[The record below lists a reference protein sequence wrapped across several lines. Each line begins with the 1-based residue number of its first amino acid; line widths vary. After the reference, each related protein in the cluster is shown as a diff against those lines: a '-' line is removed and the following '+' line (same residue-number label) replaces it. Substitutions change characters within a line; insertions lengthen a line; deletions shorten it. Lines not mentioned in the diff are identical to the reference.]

1 MPGFNRGLLL
11 AFSAAAFLNSCSTV
25 SSGGDASLTER
36 IANAVNEAEANCGGA
51 FISTA
56 RSYRETYGLP
66 FCREQYRSEWFRDAL
81 PHDAASG
88 ISYERTDAK
97 CSATF
102 RAGGARRFNAALT
115 EAMAGAGFVETGE
128 IIIVQCVHGT
138 CNGRFVCDD
147 VEEYR
152 HFYRRADNIAVTASY
167 GSKNYPDV
175 AKITVAPADDD
186 HICAGPDAES
196 ACFAPGGR

>member
-1 MPGFNRGLLL
+1 MINARYGRSL
-11 AFSAAAFLNSCSTV
+11 ASAATLLFVSCSSVPTAD
-25 SSGGDASLTER
+25 G
-36 IANAVNEAEANCGGA
+36 IALSEQIATAISHAATDCGAA
-51 FISTA
+51 FASTA
-56 RSYRETYGLP
+56 QSYLDTYGIP

-81 PHDAASG
+81 PYDAATG
-88 ISYERTDAK
+88 VSYERTDAK

-102 RAGGARRFNAALT
+102 SAGGARRFNAALT

-138 CNGRFVCDD
+138 CNGRFFCDD

-152 HFYRRADNIAVTASY
+152 HFYRSADNLAVTTSH
-167 GSKNYPDV
+167 GSKNYPNV

-186 HICAGPDAES
+186 HVCGGPDAED
-196 ACFAPGGR
+196 ACFTPGSR